1 MEDFV
6 RVNVRGTRNVLD
18 AAGPRR
24 TVVIASVAGWGYEFR
39 RDLDE
44 DAPPRPCGLPYV
56 DTKGATETLALRR
69 GATVIRPG
77 DVYGPGSTPWV
88 VRPLEMI
95 RAGRFY
101 LPSPGDGV
109 MTLVYIDDLVD
120 AIVRALREPRAA
132 GRAYT
137 VWDGEPVPAREY
149 FERLGGRPRQDAAR
163 AGASR
168 RGASDGRGPGGC
180 DVRHTARGL
189 SERARTR
196 RARLAAVDD
205 ARRRAWRARANGRA
219 RPASLIGSGHG
230 DRHPRAPRR
239 RAADHAQPAGRAE
252 RLEQAAGSR
261 PAGRGPGGGRRR
273 RRPRRGDH
281 RRGPRLL
288 LGRRPADRLRPH
300 ARGPSRRGDRPARGL
315 PPDHHRPARA
325 AQAGAG
331 AGQRAGGGDRLLA
344 GAGLRP
350 DRGVASRPT
359 SCSPS

>member
-1 MEDFV
+1 MIVAVTGASGFIGAALTNRLRADGDEVVGIDVTGNPDRRADVSDPSATVAALGGADAIVHAAAIVAERGRMEDFV

-149 FERLGGRPRQDAAR
+149 FERLGGRPVRTLPAPVLRAAAR
-163 AGASR
+163 AMGVGPAAVTFVTR
-168 RGASDGRGPGGC
+168 RAAYPN
-180 DVRHTARGL
+180 
-189 SERARTR
+189 ERARAELGWRPSTTLDQGMARTR
-196 RARLAAVDD
+196 E
-205 ARRRAWRARANGRA
+205 WARATG
-219 RPASLIGSGHG
+219 LL
-230 DRHPRAPRR
+230 DR
-239 RAADHAQPAGRAE
+239 
-252 RLEQAAGSR
+252 
-261 PAGRGPGGGRRR
+261 
-273 RRPRRGDH
+273 
-281 RRGPRLL
+281 
-288 LGRRPADRLRPH
+288 
-300 ARGPSRRGDRPARGL
+300 
-315 PPDHHRPARA
+315 
-325 AQAGAG
+325 
-331 AGQRAGGGDRLLA
+331 
-344 GAGLRP
+344 
-350 DRGVASRPT
+350 
-359 SCSPS
+359 

>member
-1 MEDFV
+1 MIVAVTGASGFIGAALANRLRADGDEIVGIDVTGDPDRRADVSDPSATVAALGGADAIVHAAAIVAERGRMEDFV

-77 DVYGPGSTPWV
+77 DVYGPGSAPWV

-149 FERLGGRPRQDAAR
+149 FERLGGRPVRTLPAPVLR
-163 AGASR
+163 SG
-168 RGASDGRGPGGC
+168 GASDGRGPGGC
-180 DVRHTARGL
+180 DICHTARGL

-196 RARLAAVDD
+196 RARLAASGD
-205 ARRRAWRARANGRA
+205 ARA
-219 RPASLIGSGHG
+219 GHG
-230 DRHPRAPRR
+230 A
-239 RAADHAQPAGRAE
+239 
-252 RLEQAAGSR
+252 
-261 PAGRGPGGGRRR
+261 
-273 RRPRRGDH
+273 
-281 RRGPRLL
+281 
-288 LGRRPADRLRPH
+288 H
-300 ARGPSRRGDRPARGL
+300 ARMGARDRP
-315 PPDHHRPARA
+315 P
-325 AQAGAG
+325 
-331 AGQRAGGGDRLLA
+331 
-344 GAGLRP
+344 
-350 DRGVASRPT
+350 
-359 SCSPS
+359 